1 MKISTPPRRSPGRV
15 VLAASLAAWLAAS
28 LACATAQAA
37 DRPTPSR
44 AAASSSSRI
53 PWQTGSIK
61 YVADHK
67 DLKEILRE
75 LAASQ
80 NVMASISPQ
89 VEGNVTGNFSES
101 PQRFLDH
108 LAASFGFV
116 WYYDGT
122 VLYIAGANEARSV
135 SIGLSH
141 ASAAD
146 LRSAVA
152 RLRVADPRFAIVY
165 DDQTNTVLVSGPPR
179 YVELIG
185 ELARKI
191 DVDHQHKR
199 ALAVRVFPL
208 QYAWAADHPL
218 KVGGQQVTI
227 VGVANILRSMYQ
239 KNAPMAQM
247 APLSSPSVARVGSV
261 AAKNEAA
268 PAPASNS
275 FWNTALPG
283 LGGNGDNAARKPPL
297 PGAGQGAGQGAYADA
312 AAPLPGGGGADR
324 GGVGGGAEEDT
335 PTIQPDPRTNA
346 VLIRDLPEKM
356 ADYQRL
362 IAALD
367 TRPQVLEIS
376 ASIIDVTENGL
387 EQLGIDWRLHSSH
400 VDFETGAGNA
410 AQLAFPGSLDP
421 NGFANPNG
429 VAAGVAAATP
439 TGAALTAVLGGAG
452 RFLMTRISA
461 LEQASEARI
470 TASPKV
476 ATLDHVEAVMDN
488 KTTFYVPVAGYQ
500 SSDLYSVSAGTSLR
514 VLPMVVPQTADAVGE
529 GQIRLT
535 VHIEDGQLT
544 GQLVGQLPVVSNSEI
559 DTEALIRNGES
570 LLIAGYS
577 VEQSSKQNTDVP
589 LLSRLP
595 LLGGLFRNKQDQK
608 QKFQRLFLLTPRI
621 VTPL

>member
-1 MKISTPPRRSPGRV
+1 MKISTPPRRALGPA
-15 VLAASLAAWLAAS
+15 LLAAWLAA
-28 LACATAQAA
+28 AAPAAAAAA
-37 DRPTPSR
+37 DHPPPPR
-44 AAASSSSRI
+44 AAAARI

-67 DLKEILRE
+67 DVKEILRE

-122 VLYIAGANEARSV
+122 VLYVAGANEARSV

-146 LRSAVA
+146 LRSAIA
-152 RLRVADPRFAIVY
+152 RLRVGDPRFAIVY

-179 YVELIG
+179 YVELVS

-218 KVGGQQVTI
+218 KVGGQQITI
-227 VGVANILRSMYQ
+227 PGVANILRSMYQ

-247 APLSSPSVARVGSV
+247 APLASPSVARVGSV

-268 PAPASNS
+268 PASGSNS

-283 LGGNGDNAARKPPL
+283 LGGNGGDAARRPPL
-297 PGAGQGAGQGAYADA
+297 PGAGQSGGADA
-312 AAPLPGGGGADR
+312 TAPLPGGGAERGAADD
-324 GGVGGGAEEDT
+324 ETT

-367 TRPQVLEIS
+367 TRPKVLEIS
-376 ASIIDVTENGL
+376 ASIIDVTESGL
-387 EQLGIDWRLHSSH
+387 EQLGVDWRLHGSH
-400 VDFETGAGNA
+400 VDFQTGAGNA
-410 AQLAFPGSLDP
+410 AQLTNPGSLDP
-421 NGFANPNG
+421 NGFGNPNSTG
-429 VAAGVAAATP
+429 SALAAATP

-514 VLPMVVPQTADAVGE
+514 VLPMVVLPRTSDNGDAGGE
-529 GQIRLT
+529 AQIRLT

-544 GQLVGQLPVVSNSEI
+544 SQVVGQLPVVSSSEI

>member
-1 MKISTPPRRSPGRV
+1 MKISTPPRR
-15 VLAASLAAWLAAS
+15 VLGPVLLAAWLAA
-28 LACATAQAA
+28 AAPAGAA
-37 DRPTPSR
+37 DHPAPPR
-44 AAASSSSRI
+44 AASASRI

-67 DLKEILRE
+67 DVKEILRE

-146 LRSAVA
+146 LRSAIA

-179 YVELIG
+179 YVELVS

-191 DVDHQHKR
+191 DVDHQQRR
-199 ALAVRVFPL
+199 ALTVRVFPL
-208 QYAWAADHPL
+208 RYAWAADHPL
-218 KVGGQQVTI
+218 KVGGQQLTI

-247 APLSSPSVARVGSV
+247 APLATPAVARVGSV

-268 PAPASNS
+268 PQGGPAGTS
-275 FWNTALPG
+275 FWSSALPG
-283 LGGNGDNAARKPPL
+283 LGGADNAPRKPPL
-297 PGAGQGAGQGAYADA
+297 PGAGQGGSADG
-312 AAPLPGGGGADR
+312 AAPLPVAAAGAATAP
-324 GGVGGGAEEDT
+324 VEEDT

-387 EQLGIDWRLHSSH
+387 EQLGVDWRLHSSH
-400 VDFETGAGNA
+400 LDFESGAGNN
-410 AQLAFPGSLDP
+410 AQLAFPGSLNP
-421 NGFANPNG
+421 NGFANPNSTDG
-429 VAAGVAAATP
+429 SGNAATP

-452 RFLMTRISA
+452 RFLMARVNA

-470 TASPKV
+470 SASPKV

-514 VLPMVVPQTADAVGE
+514 VLPMVVPRTGDNADGGD

-621 VTPL
+621 ITPL

>member
-1 MKISTPPRRSPGRV
+1 MKISTPPRRILGP
-15 VLAASLAAWLAAS
+15 VLLAAWLAA
-28 LACATAQAA
+28 AAPAGAA
-37 DRPTPSR
+37 DHPAPPR
-44 AAASSSSRI
+44 AASASRI

-67 DLKEILRE
+67 DVKEILRE

-146 LRSAVA
+146 LRSAIA

-179 YVELIG
+179 YVELVS

-191 DVDHQHKR
+191 DVDHQQRR
-199 ALAVRVFPL
+199 ALTVRVFPL
-208 QYAWAADHPL
+208 RYAWAADHPL
-218 KVGGQQVTI
+218 KVGGQQLTI

-247 APLSSPSVARVGSV
+247 APLATPAVARVGSV

-268 PAPASNS
+268 PPGGAAGTS
-275 FWNTALPG
+275 FWSSALPG
-283 LGGNGDNAARKPPL
+283 LGGADNAPRKPPL
-297 PGAGQGAGQGAYADA
+297 PGAGQGGSADG
-312 AAPLPGGGGADR
+312 AAPLPVAAAGAATAP
-324 GGVGGGAEEDT
+324 VEEDT

-387 EQLGIDWRLHSSH
+387 EQLGVDWRLHSSH
-400 VDFETGAGNA
+400 LDFESGAGNT
-410 AQLAFPGSLDP
+410 AQLAFPGSLNP
-421 NGFANPNG
+421 NGFANPNSTDG
-429 VAAGVAAATP
+429 SGNAATP

-452 RFLMTRISA
+452 RFLMARVNA

-470 TASPKV
+470 SASPKV

-514 VLPMVVPQTADAVGE
+514 VLPMVVPRTGDNADGGD

-621 VTPL
+621 ITPL

>member
-1 MKISTPPRRSPGRV
+1 MKISIPPRH
-15 VLAASLAAWLAAS
+15 VLGPALLAAWLAA
-28 LACATAQAA
+28 AAPAGAA
-37 DRPTPSR
+37 DHPPPSR
-44 AAASSSSRI
+44 AAAGAAARI

-67 DLKEILRE
+67 DVKEILRE

-146 LRSAVA
+146 LRSAIA

-179 YVELIG
+179 YVELVG

-191 DVDHQHKR
+191 DVDHQHRR

-208 QYAWAADHPL
+208 RYAWAADHPL
-218 KVGGQQVTI
+218 KVGGQQLTI

-247 APLSSPSVARVGSV
+247 APLASPAVARVGSV

-268 PAPASNS
+268 PQGGQASSS
-275 FWNTALPG
+275 FWSSALPG
-283 LGGNGDNAARKPPL
+283 LGGGDNAPRKPPL
-297 PGAGQGAGQGAYADA
+297 PGAGQGAGGDG
-312 AAPLPGGGGADR
+312 AAPLPLTAAGA
-324 GGVGGGAEEDT
+324 GAAGAPPDEDS

-346 VLIRDLPEKM
+346 VLIRDVPEKM

-376 ASIIDVTENGL
+376 ASIIDVTESGL
-387 EQLGIDWRLHSSH
+387 EQLGVDWRLHSSH
-400 VDFETGAGNA
+400 LDFESGAGNT
-410 AQLAFPGSLDP
+410 AQLDFPGSLSP
-421 NGFANPNG
+421 GGFANPNSNG
-429 VAAGVAAATP
+429 TGAAATP

-452 RFLMTRISA
+452 RFLMARVNA

-470 TASPKV
+470 SASPKV

-514 VLPMVVPQTADAVGE
+514 VLPMVVPRTGDNADGGD

-621 VTPL
+621 ITPL

>member
-1 MKISTPPRRSPGRV
+1 MKISIPPRH
-15 VLAASLAAWLAAS
+15 VLGPALLAAWLAA
-28 LACATAQAA
+28 AAPAGAA
-37 DRPTPSR
+37 DHPPPSR
-44 AAASSSSRI
+44 AAAGAASRI

-67 DLKEILRE
+67 DVKEILRE

-146 LRSAVA
+146 LRSAIA

-179 YVELIG
+179 YVELVG

-191 DVDHQHKR
+191 DVDHQHRR

-208 QYAWAADHPL
+208 RYAWAADHPL
-218 KVGGQQVTI
+218 KVGGQQLTI

-247 APLSSPSVARVGSV
+247 APLASPAVARVGSV

-268 PAPASNS
+268 PQGGQAGSS
-275 FWNTALPG
+275 FWSSALPG
-283 LGGNGDNAARKPPL
+283 LGGGDNAPRKPPL
-297 PGAGQGAGQGAYADA
+297 PLTAAGAGAAGAPPD
-312 AAPLPGGGGADR
+312 
-324 GGVGGGAEEDT
+324 EDS

-346 VLIRDLPEKM
+346 VLIRDVPEKM

-376 ASIIDVTENGL
+376 ASIIDVTESGL
-387 EQLGIDWRLHSSH
+387 EQLGVDWRLHSSH
-400 VDFETGAGNA
+400 LDFESGAGNT
-410 AQLAFPGSLDP
+410 AQLDFPGSLSP
-421 NGFANPNG
+421 GGFANPNSNG
-429 VAAGVAAATP
+429 TGAAATP

-452 RFLMTRISA
+452 RFLMARVNA

-470 TASPKV
+470 SASPKV

-514 VLPMVVPQTADAVGE
+514 VLPMVVPRTGDNADGGD

-621 VTPL
+621 ITPL